1 MTRTVLFLAVLTA
14 AALSAATQERAAAHA
29 DGSWMLAA
37 DVQLR
42 VEHRGYELAI
52 CRGRGPLRVPVPIAD
67 PQYAW
72 FRHFECFVNVRGS
85 GVLCVHTRPGKRIAF
100 TRLSLEQ
107 RRCRF

>member
-1 MTRTVLFLAVLTA
+1 MTRTTLFLAVLMA
-14 AALSAATQERAAAHA
+14 AALCVAVPERAAAHG

-42 VEHRGYELAI
+42 VENRGYELAI

-67 PQYAW
+67 PQWAW
-72 FRHFECFVNVRGS
+72 FRHFECFVNIRGS
-85 GVLCVHTRPGKRIAF
+85 GVLCVHTRPGKRIA
-100 TRLSLEQ
+100 LSPRPPKQ

>member
-1 MTRTVLFLAVLTA
+1 MTRTMLFLAILTA
-14 AALSAATQERAAAHA
+14 AALSTAVPERAAAHA

-42 VEHRGYELAI
+42 VEDRGYELAI

-72 FRHFECFVNVRGS
+72 FRHFECFVNIRGS

-100 TRLSLEQ
+100 TLRPAEQ

>member
-1 MTRTVLFLAVLTA
+1 MTRTMLFLAILTA
-14 AALSAATQERAAAHA
+14 AALSTAVPERAAAHA

-42 VEHRGYELAI
+42 VENRGYELAI

-72 FRHFECFVNVRGS
+72 FRHFECFVNIRGS

-100 TRLSLEQ
+100 NLRPAEQ